1 MMDPLSFTASLIA
14 VAGLAGTVFNTSQTL
29 YAIAE
34 QFRSAREDIERFALD
49 MRNFGIVIKI
59 GHGCLNDF
67 FSTCDPASP
76 LFRYFKDLRVLESLA
91 KETELT
97 RKGIRR
103 ARSKT
108 LAAQS
113 SYQTIAHMKWVFRK
127 KHLDALYP
135 GMERVKSNFSLMMH
149 YVNFEMAQRRG
160 ESEENRREMQVS
172 NSFNGL
178 RIADSR

>member
-59 GHGCLNDF
+59 GHRCLKDF
-67 FSTCDPASP
+67 FSTCAPASP
-76 LFRYFKDLRVLESLA
+76 LFRFFKDLKVLESLA
-91 KETELT
+91 EESELT

-113 SYQTIAHMKWVFRK
+113 SNQAFARLKWVFRK
-127 KHLDALYP
+127 KHLNALHP
-135 GMERVKSNFSLMMH
+135 GMERVKSNFALMMA

-160 ESEENRREMQVS
+160 KSEENRREMQVS